1 MKRRIVGI
9 SIVLVIIL
17 TLLSACGSS
26 LINDVKNSQV
36 KSVFEDTGKT
46 YGEVLDSYCSN
57 TKWRTFTSNYLEI
70 IEFSG
75 TSPNGEEVV
84 IQWVKS
90 TDSTYDICWAWTLDG
105 KEQDIL
111 IDFKKWVMNAAK

>member
-1 MKRRIVGI
+1 MKSRII
-9 SIVLVIIL
+9 SISLVLVIIL

-46 YGEVLDSYCSN
+46 YGEVLDNYCAN